1 MPSNHRTSRLPA
13 IVEERR
19 AVKLDRSAV
28 DEQSRAF
35 TGHAAVYNQRAA
47 IGDPLKWGFFEQ
59 IARGAFDKS
68 LADGDVVQLADHDPA
83 KPIARMSAGTLRLA
97 SDATGLAV
105 DSEIV
110 DTSYGSDLI
119 ANVRAGNVAGMSF
132 GFQVV
137 KDEWTTETV
146 ERNDGLQAEA
156 EVRTL
161 LEVRLIEVSTTPFP
175 AYSGTDAGLRSIRA
189 ARLSVRARGGP
200 EVLEVSDGQL
210 AALGAELRA
219 GAALSAAN
227 LATLQQVLD
236 LLVAADTGVD
246 TADAALDSA
255 QSVLAAL
262 MGVADP
268 DPPKPG
274 EMEMDG
280 GFPVDLAIRYRILA
294 DTLTRSNAS

>member
-28 DEQSRAF
+28 DEESRSF